1 MKLSDLKTGQVGT
14 IVGVGGHGE
23 FRRRITEMGFV
34 RGKKVIVVKNAPL
47 LDPIEYNIMGYE
59 VSLRRDEA
67 CLLEVE
73 DVKYLSDFN
82 APHHDHVEIDP
93 AQIAKL
99 EKAPPVHHHSSTG
112 KVIKVA
118 LVGNPNSG
126 KTTLFNAISGLNQ
139 HTGNY
144 SGVTVDATKAT
155 VEFAGYNIE
164 ITDLPGTYSISPFSP
179 EERFVRDHIAKE
191 HPDVVVNVIDGSNI
205 ERNLYLTT
213 QLIDMEQVAVLAMNM
228 YDEFLESGDKLDKRT
243 MGELLGMTIVPTVGK
258 RGRGVAYILQN
269 IVKAYDTTREHE
281 LPKVSYPIE
290 VERLIEVID
299 QKIDSHQKALPYPK
313 RYVAIKLIEGQSD
326 MLRKEEYPEV
336 YAIVEKGVKAIEQ
349 TYALDIETLMTDAR
363 YGFISGAMK
372 ESYTYANRSFHTRST
387 KIDRVLT
394 HRMFGLPIFVLM
406 LWVVFYSTFTLGQYP
421 MEWIGMGVDYLKQLV
436 EGVMSDGALK
446 NLVVSGVIDGVGSV
460 IVFLPNIIIL
470 FLFISFMEDTGYMA
484 RAAFITDKLMHKIGL
499 HGKSFIP
506 MIMGFGCGVPAI
518 MATRTIENRQNRLQT
533 MLLIPFMSC
542 SARLPVYILVA
553 GAFFPQNAGNV
564 LFAMYLGG
572 IVLAILSSLL
582 LKKVFFKGKDV
593 NFVMELPPYRIPT
606 LRSTIKHVWHK
617 AKDYLSKMGGV
628 ILIAVIIIWAL
639 GYYPNHDARVAA
651 ATTTSEDISSVSAA
665 GGIAVDSTSKA
676 QEGEDSYLSMIGKT
690 IEPVIRPLGFDWKMG
705 IGLLS
710 GIAAKEV
717 IVSSMGVIYHTPEND
732 ESALGP
738 RLAQDTRA
746 DGTPIWNPAVAI
758 SFLTFVLIYFPC
770 VAAISAIGR
779 ESRSWRWALF
789 TVFYTTALAWIVSF
803 VVYNIALLF
812 I

>member
-14 IVGVGGHGE
+14 IVTVGGHGE

-34 RGKKVIVVKNAPL
+34 RGKRVIVVKNAPL

-67 CLLEVE
+67 CLLDVE
-73 DVKYLSDFN
+73 DVHYLSDFH
-82 APHHDHVEIDP
+82 APHHDHVEVDS
-93 AQIAKL
+93 AQIDQL
-99 EKAPPVHHHSSTG
+99 EKAPPVHQQTTTG

-144 SGVTVDATKAT
+144 SGVTVDATKAV
-155 VEFAGYNIE
+155 VEFGGYNIE

-191 HPDVVVNVIDGSNI
+191 HPDVVINVIDGSNI

-213 QLIDMEQVAVLAMNM
+213 QLIDMEQVSVLAMNM
-228 YDEFLESGDKLDKRT
+228 YDEFLSSGDKLDKRT
-243 MGELLGMTIVPTVGK
+243 MGELLGMPIVPTVGK
-258 RGRGVAYILQN
+258 RGRGVAHILQN
-269 IVKAYDTTREHE
+269 IVKIHTQVRDNER
-281 LPKVSYPIE
+281 PKVSYPIE
-290 VERLIEVID
+290 VEHLIEVIGN
-299 QKIDSHQKALPYPK
+299 KIESHQVDIPYPN
-313 RYVAIKLIEGQSD
+313 RYVAIKIIEGQSD
-326 MLRKEEYPEV
+326 MLSPSEYPEV
-336 YAIVEKGVKAIEQ
+336 YATAEKGVKAIEQ
-349 TYALDIETLMTDAR
+349 TYALDIETIMTDSR

-387 KIDRVLT
+387 KIDSVLT
-394 HRMFGLPIFVLM
+394 HRLFGLPIFVFL

-421 MEWIGMGVDYLKQLV
+421 MEWIGLGVDYLKQLV

-446 NLVVSGVIDGVGSV
+446 NLIGSGVIDGVGSV
-460 IVFLPNIIIL
+460 IVFLPNIMIL

-553 GAFFPQNAGNV
+553 GTFFPQNAGNV

-572 IVLAILSSLL
+572 IVLAIGSSVLM
-582 LKKVFFKGKDV
+582 KKVFFKGKDV

-606 LRSTIKHVWHK
+606 LQSTVKHVWHK

-628 ILIAVIIIWAL
+628 ILIAVVIIWAL
-639 GYYPNHDARVAA
+639 GYYPNHDSRMAA
-651 ATTTSEDISSVSAA
+651 SVSPDSMTV
-665 GGIAVDSTSKA
+665 VDGSVKSS
-676 QEGEDSYLSMIGKT
+676 DSYLSMIGKT
-690 IEPVIRPLGFDWKMG
+690 IEPAIAPLGFDWKMG

-717 IVSSMGVIYHTPEND
+717 IVSSMSVIYQTPEND

-738 RLAQDTRA
+738 RLAQDIRA
-746 DGTPIWNPAVAI
+746 DGTPVWNSAVAI

-770 VAAISAIGR
+770 VAAITAIR
-779 ESRSWRWALF
+779 KESGAWRWALF

-803 VVYNIALLF
+803 VVYNLALLF
-812 I
+812 IG